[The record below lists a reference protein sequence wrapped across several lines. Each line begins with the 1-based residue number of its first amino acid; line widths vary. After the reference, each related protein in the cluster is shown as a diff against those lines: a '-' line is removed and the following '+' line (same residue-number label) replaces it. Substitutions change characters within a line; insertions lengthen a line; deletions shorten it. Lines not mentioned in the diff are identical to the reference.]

1 MNATRAY
8 VPGGNR
14 EAIPDN
20 ATNSVFTIV
29 AAVYR
34 RAIRDALGND
44 PIERVDAVHFLDI
57 AAPDWREQLHER
69 GGCHNDFEHT
79 GEKST

>member
-1 MNATRAY
+1 MIKVQSLATVQTVA
-8 VPGGNR
+8 
-14 EAIPDN
+14 PDRS
-20 ATNSVFTIV
+20 APDGFELVS
-29 AAVYR
+29 AVYR

-69 GGCHNDFEHT
+69 GRL
-79 GEKST
+79 S

>member
-1 MNATRAY
+1 MIKSHSLATLQ
-8 VPGGNR
+8 P
-14 EAIPDN
+14 ITPDK
-20 ATNSVFTIV
+20 APPDGCELVS
-29 AAVYR
+29 AVYR

-69 GGCHNDFEHT
+69 GRL
-79 GEKST
+79 S